1 MDTPPELLEWRAL
14 VEGVRR
20 GDRAA
25 IARFSCNFA
34 NSAGFL
40 IRYGLGT
47 DQIDNTLQACATEGL
62 GLVQHG
68 SLAPDQLPAALLQMV
83 LERIA
88 QPARS
93 TARLP
98 PA

>member
-14 VEGVRR
+14 VECVRC

-40 IRYGLGT
+40 IRHGLGT
-47 DQIDNTLQACATEGL
+47 DQIDNILAECATEGL

-68 SLAPDQLPAALLQMV
+68 GLAPDRLPAALLQMV
-83 LERIA
+83 LRRIA
-88 QPARS
+88 RPARS
-93 TARLP
+93 TARRP
-98 PA
+98 PP